1 MQVGQPEAQTTLG
14 AQEAEGIHKDPQGP
28 RGVAETH
35 KDPQGPKGVQ
45 GVVEEVAQDHPQQ
58 MVELEPPLAEEL
70 GVAAQASLLFEELGV
85 TAQASLLFEELGVMA
100 QASLLFKELE
110 GAAQGPH
117 LVMDRGEVDRG
128 SHRVEV
134 AQASLTGVEEVG
146 AGLHFPRDL
155 HRQVH
160 LDRLVHQDLPA
171 RQEERSPQHPQI

>member
-1 MQVGQPEAQTTLG
+1 MQVGQLEAQTTLG

-85 TAQASLLFEELGVMA
+85 TAQASLLF
-100 QASLLFKELE
+100 KELE
-110 GAAQGPH
+110 GAVQGPH

-128 SHRVEV
+128 SHRVV
-134 AQASLTGVEEVG
+134 AAQASLTGVEEVG